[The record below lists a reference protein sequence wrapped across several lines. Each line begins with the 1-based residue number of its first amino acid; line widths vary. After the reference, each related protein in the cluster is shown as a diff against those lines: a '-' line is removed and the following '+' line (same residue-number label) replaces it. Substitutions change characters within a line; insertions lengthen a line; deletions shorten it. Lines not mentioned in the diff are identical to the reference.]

1 MATIKD
7 VKRIVIKVG
16 TSSLTHST
24 GKTNIRQMK
33 RLVTV
38 ISDIVN
44 SGIEVALVSSGAIGV
59 GVGKLGLKERPVTT
73 AGKQAAATVG
83 QCELMF
89 MYDKMFGEYGHKV
102 GQFLVTKR
110 DVDNLE
116 SRDNLINAFERTL
129 EFGAIPVINEN
140 DVVAV
145 EEIVYGDN
153 DNLSAIVAKLIKA
166 DALFIL
172 TDIDGLYDA
181 NPNENEYARI
191 IPVVEEITEGLF
203 ELAGGKGSKFGTG
216 GMITKLQAAQIAT
229 EAGIDTVIMNGG
241 DPENLYKILEGHQVG
256 TFFVAKDKE
265 QSR

>member
-1 MATIKD
+1 MATLKD

-33 RLVTV
+33 ILVTV

-203 ELAGGKGSKFGTG
+203 ELAGGKGSKFGTC